1 MADMNQVQALL
12 AEIAGKLGEHDAAI
26 KGMQEQPRRK
36 MLFEGANPLKGSKYH
51 NHNVNGDDLVFLHGI
66 LHDAHKRGLS
76 RGPSETLVNAV
87 KAMDTAET
95 GYGLELMGAQYDR
108 SIWDIARSQSK
119 IFGLIPQVPLTDATA
134 YFPVAADIPEMLL
147 VGESTSSTATNYTT
161 SPTGFNRVQVTP
173 KKFVVHQM
181 WSGELEE
188 DSIVPFVAELRSAL
202 ATSIGY
208 HMDSLVVNGDTT
220 NAATG
225 NINLDDADPAD
236 TKHYLAFDG
245 MRHAAL
251 VDNTANATNLGAA
264 VALADVLAAKGKMID
279 RTYLHE
285 WGNPLDPNDLV
296 IVCDYDTYFKLLA
309 LDQVV
314 TVDKFGPNAT
324 VLSGQLAS
332 LAGHPVIPS
341 VVMSKTEADG
351 KVSTTGANNTK
362 GQILLFNRRAFKV
375 GMRREVRIET
385 ERLPATDQNR
395 LVATARVGFGRY
407 TPTGAASGI
416 EGAAVVY
423 NITV

>member
-1 MADMNQVQALL
+1 MANMDNVQALL

-26 KGMQEQPRRK
+26 KGMQEQPKRK
-36 MLFEGANPLKGSKYH
+36 MVFDAEAPLRGSKFASY
-51 NHNVNGDDLVFLHGI
+51 NAGKDDLVFLNNI
-66 LHDAHKRGLS
+66 LVDAHKRGLS
-76 RGPSETLVNAV
+76 RGPSESLTNAV
-87 KAMDTAET
+87 KAMDTAEA

-188 DSIVPFVAELRSAL
+188 DSIVPFVAELRNSL

-208 HMDSLVVNGDTT
+208 YMDSLVVNGDTT

-245 MRHAAL
+245 MRQAAL
-251 VDNTANATNLGAA
+251 VANTANSTSLAGAPT
-264 VALADVLAAKGKMID
+264 LAAVLAAKGLMID
-279 RTYLHE
+279 RSYLHE
-285 WGNPLDPNDLV
+285 WGNPLDPSDLV
-296 IVCDYDTYFKLLA
+296 ITCDYDTYFKLLS

-324 VLSGQLAS
+324 VLTGQLAS

-341 VVMSKTEADG
+341 VVLSKTKANG
-351 KVSTTGANNTK
+351 KVSATAGNNTK
-362 GQILLFNRRAFKV
+362 GQILLFNRRAFKI

-416 EGAAVVY
+416 EGAALIY
-423 NITV
+423 NVTV